1 MRACFPLIALL
12 LLPLFACGGAAPP
25 AKSATAAPAKPPSAA
40 ARKAAAAARGSAK
53 APAAAATPTPGAANT
68 PTSAQEAYLYQAA
81 GRRDPF
87 LNLLGAGTEPRVVSK
102 RGEGAAGL
110 SVNEITVRGVAGA
123 PGKLIAQ
130 IQGPDGKSYIIRP
143 GDKFMDG
150 VVKSITPQ
158 GLVIVQEV
166 NDPLSTAKQREVR
179 KLLRSLE
186 DAKQ

>member
-1 MRACFPLIALL
+1 MRACSPLIALM
-12 LLPLFACGGAAPP
+12 LLPLLACGGASTPD
-25 AKSATAAPAKPPSAA
+25 KSAKAAPAKPSSAA
-40 ARKAAAAARGSAK
+40 ARKAAANRASAQ
-53 APAAAATPTPGAANT
+53 AQTAEATPKPGTADTPA
-68 PTSAQEAYLYQAA
+68 PAQEAYIYQAA

-87 LNLLGAGTEPRVVSK
+87 VNLLGAGTEPRVAGK

-110 SVNEITVRGVAGA
+110 SVNEISVRGVAGA
-123 PGKLIAQ
+123 PGRLIAQ

-143 GDKFMDG
+143 GDKLMDG
-150 VVKSITPQ
+150 VVKSIIPQ